1 MLHNISN
8 QAIIA
13 QCTPHGSGAIAL
25 LRLSGS
31 NALEIADVI
40 SKLPGKKIIS
50 QQPTHTIHYGW
61 IIDADGNHLDQVLFL
76 AMRAPHTFT
85 GDDTVEITCHNNPF
99 IIQNIIQAALKAG
112 ARLAQ
117 EGEFSRRAVENE
129 KIDIMQAEAIN
140 DLIHANTQLALK
152 QSLSQLEGS
161 FTQWIATIEKQLITA
176 LAFSEASFE
185 FLDEENMQFNTQI
198 KEIITTV
205 LHTIANLKNTFNQQQ
220 QIRNGIRIA
229 IIGSVNAGK
238 SSLFNA
244 LLNQERAIVTNIAG
258 TTRDAIEAGLYKNGN
273 YWTIIDT
280 AGLRTTD
287 DVIEQMGIQRSH
299 QEAKTAD
306 IILLVFDSSRPLHDA
321 EYAVYQELIDAY
333 SDKIIFIGNKA
344 DLPFSLSLDTFLKT
358 KTLGTSGKEIKNS
371 LYYQVCTADKDTIQ
385 PVEAAIQNKISSLFD
400 AIASPFLLNQRHYN
414 SLLCLETNLM
424 AIATLL
430 GEGTSYELV
439 SFHLQDALSNL
450 SELTGKTISEA
461 GMDAVF
467 REFCVGK

>member
-1 MLHNISN
+1 MLHTISH

-31 NALEIADVI
+31 NAFEIADVI

-85 GDDTVEITCHNNPF
+85 GDDTIEITCHNNPF
-99 IIQNIIQAALKAG
+99 IIQNIMQAALKAG

-198 KEIITTV
+198 KEIMATV

-244 LLNQERAIVTNIAG
+244 LLKQNRAIVTNIAG

-273 YWTIIDT
+273 YWTLIDT

-287 DVIEQMGIQRSH
+287 DIIEQMGITRSYE
-299 QEAKTAD
+299 EAQKAD
-306 IILLVFDSSRPLHDA
+306 IILLVFDSSCTLTNA
-321 EYAVYQELIDAY
+321 EAAVYQEILTHY
-333 SDKIIFIGNKA
+333 RDKIIIIKNKS
-344 DLPFSLSLDTFLKT
+344 DLPQQD
-358 KTLGTSGKEIKNS
+358 NS
-371 LYYQVCTADKDTIQ
+371 LLHNQEVIMTSHITDNSSSI
-385 PVEAAIQNKISSLFD
+385 ESAIQTKITTLFTT
-400 AIASPFLLNQRHYN
+400 ITSPFLLNQRHYN
-414 SLLCLETNLM
+414 ALLTLENKLSVVLPMLITNP
-424 AIATLL
+424 
-430 GEGTSYELV
+430 SYELV
-439 SFHLQDALSNL
+439 SYHLNDALATLSRSEEHT
-450 SELTGKTISEA
+450 SELQ
-461 GMDAVF
+461 
-467 REFCVGK
+467 

>member
-1 MLHNISN
+1 MLHTISH

-31 NALEIADVI
+31 NAFEIADVI

-85 GDDTVEITCHNNPF
+85 GDDTIEITCHNNPF
-99 IIQNIIQAALKAG
+99 IIQNIMQAALKAG

-198 KEIITTV
+198 KEIMATV

-258 TTRDAIEAGLYKNGN
+258 TTRDAIEAGLYKDGN

-306 IILLVFDSSRPLHDA
+306 IILLVFDNSRPLHDA

-344 DLPFSLSLDTFLKT
+344 DLPH
-358 KTLGTSGKEIKNS
+358 IKNPLLANQAY
-371 LYYQVCTADKDTIQ
+371 LYVSTADKDTIQ
-385 PVEAAIQNKISSLFD
+385 PVEAAIQSKISSLFD

>member
-1 MLHNISN
+1 MLHTISH

-31 NALEIADVI
+31 NAFEIADII
-40 SKLPGKKIIS
+40 SKLPNKKIIS

-61 IIDADGNHLDQVLFL
+61 VINAEGNHIDQVLFL

-198 KEIITTV
+198 KEIIATV

-306 IILLVFDSSRPLHDA
+306 IILLVFDSSRPLHEA

-344 DLPFSLSLDTFLKT
+344 DLPH
-358 KTLGTSGKEIKNS
+358 IQNS
-371 LYYQVCTADKDTIQ
+371 LLAHQTCLHISTADKDTIQ
-385 PVEAAIQNKISSLFD
+385 SVEAAIQSKISSLFD

-414 SLLCLETNLM
+414 SLLCLESNLL
-424 AIATLL
+424 AISTLL
-430 GEGTSYELV
+430 GERTSYELV